1 MGRQRATEQQQANRQ
16 LDKDWKF
23 SYAAASKKGKSGKKG
38 KKKGY

>member
-1 MGRQRATEQQQANRQ
+1 MGRQRATEQQKANRQ

-23 SYAAASKKGKSGKKG
+23 SYSKDKDMKGKKKG